1 MPFLCKGT
9 HTQHQTA
16 TLRWHNEIYNYNS
29 WHLWLSYT
37 CFFWG
42 FQWPRKLIRN
52 NPLKPWDVRF
62 VISMKGGSWLSRH
75 QVGGSHVVFYCQYI
89 VYHLLLA
96 RILPL
101 SRPKSFQHSLNKVG
115 PSCYLATILHND
127 STALSRTFQQCC
139 HFTRRIGLGN
149 AWKLHQKT
157 RTKMNWQTVR
167 SSNKRKKPNN
177 SLFPSIRKELADSF
191 SFFKTQLCFFWCC
204 PIIACN

>member
-1 MPFLCKGT
+1 M
-9 HTQHQTA
+9 
-16 TLRWHNEIYNYNS
+16 IYIYI
-29 WHLWLSYT
+29 HKLQFMAPLVELYLGI
-37 CFFWG
+37 FWAP
-42 FQWPRKLIRN
+42 QWPRKLIRN

-62 VISMKGGSWLSRH
+62 VISMKGGSWLWRH

-149 AWKLHQKT
+149 AWKLHQKKT
-157 RTKMNWQTVR
+157 DQHDMTNSWKFQQKNQTTHCSQAKGRNW
-167 SSNKRKKPNN
+167 
-177 SLFPSIRKELADSF
+177 LIAFPL
-191 SFFKTQLCFFWCC
+191 
-204 PIIACN
+204 

>member
-1 MPFLCKGT
+1 MAPLVELYLG
-9 HTQHQTA
+9 
-16 TLRWHNEIYNYNS
+16 I
-29 WHLWLSYT
+29 
-37 CFFWG
+37 FWAP
-42 FQWPRKLIRN
+42 QWPRKLIRN

-62 VISMKGGSWLSRH
+62 VISMKGGSWLWRH

-149 AWKLHQKT
+149 AWKLHQKKT
-157 RTKMNWQTVR
+157 DQHDMTNSWKFQQKNQTTHCSQAKGRNW
-167 SSNKRKKPNN
+167 
-177 SLFPSIRKELADSF
+177 LIAFPL
-191 SFFKTQLCFFWCC
+191 
-204 PIIACN
+204 